1 MIYSR
6 RKYNPKYEVRK
17 VQYELNFLAFCTEA
31 QIKSSKK
38 IFDILP
44 PTKTMLDPSNPNAD
58 YLWNTYLGSALWAA
72 YPKQYLE
79 KVLGLT
85 MKGRPEVQGFAEG
98 QMQKFFEYGY
108 QGSNLLS
115 LQAAI
120 EEAIVK
126 YGSCL
131 LKICFPDDEEAFSAI
146 PHIQVIPAKDVLDAN
161 EDFYAYK
168 EEKLLFDDE
177 KKSYKNIL
185 LLHVLSLDADGLYY
199 EATLTE
205 AQYQDFNFKNPSSSK
220 VESLVYPAWYGSL
233 TSIPVIGLSYF
244 DCNFSWADAYSQPI
258 QELSWHLFR
267 SEADNRYAL
276 HQQSTAHLMIAGA
289 DPKQNYPVG
298 LGAVHVFN
306 DADTKEEFIAPPT
319 EGIKLQF
326 EKLQWLHEQAD
337 GMLLNLVSASNASG
351 EALRLQIGDKTNA
364 LVQMVQVVG
373 TAIQRISEKVAIIV
387 GANPDEIE
395 YLPYL
400 SFDVVDNEQVQSI
413 TDIER

>member
-6 RKYNPKYEVRK
+6 RKYNLKYEERK
-17 VQYELNFLAFCTEA
+17 GQYELNTLAFCTEA
-31 QIKSSKK
+31 QIKGSKK
-38 IFDILP
+38 IFNILP
-44 PTKTMLDPSNPNAD
+44 PTESMLADDNPNAQ

-85 MKGRPEVQGFAEG
+85 MKGKPEVQGFAEG

-108 QGSNLLS
+108 QGSNLLT
-115 LQAAI
+115 LQAAV
-120 EEAIVK
+120 EEAVVK

-146 PHIQVIPAKDVLDAN
+146 PHIEVIPAKDVLDAN
-161 EDFYAYK
+161 ENFYVYK
-168 EEKLLFDDE
+168 EERMMFNEE
-177 KKSYKNIL
+177 KKSYTNKL
-185 LLHVLSLDADGLYY
+185 FLHVLSLDVNGMYY

-205 AQYQDFNFKNPSSSK
+205 AQYQDFNFKNPS
-220 VESLVYPAWYGSL
+220 VDDVVSLVYPKWYTEL
-233 TSIPVIGLSYF
+233 NFIPVVGLSYSE
-244 DCNFSWADAYSQPI
+244 CRFSWVDAYSQPI
-258 QELSWHLFR
+258 QELAWHIFR

-276 HQQSTAHLMIAGA
+276 HQQSTSHLMISGA
-289 DPKQNYPVG
+289 DPKTTYRVG
-298 LGAVHVFN
+298 LGAVHVFSN
-306 DADTKEEFIAPPT
+306 ENAKESYVTPAAD
-319 EGIKLQF
+319 GIRLQF
-326 EKLQWLHEQAD
+326 DKLKWLHDQAD

-351 EALRLQIGDKTNA
+351 EALKLQIGDKTNA
-364 LVQMVQVVG
+364 LVQMVQIVG
-373 TAIQRISEKVAIIV
+373 TAIQRIAEKVALIV
-387 GANPDEIE
+387 GADPDEVE